1 MKKVLVFSFACLLAA
16 SAAVAQIKPV
26 TGDWGLGFKLD
37 GINSTSIT
45 HWNGNGTQIFGRYYF
60 TDKVAMRLGFGINTY
75 NSKEDNTYD
84 VKDANNVNI
93 GTQTATI
100 KTTQFGFG
108 IMPGVEYHMGSAA
121 SKLDPYVGAEIMLN
135 SLGKMKMTNDS
146 TESISQNGNSS
157 NYTQNIT
164 MEKGGSFT
172 FGINALVGFNY
183 FFSDNFA
190 IGAEYKWG
198 FNSTSTGGDFST
210 TGTTSTSINGNT
222 TNTVINKTGSMKKSA
237 GNLNVAGMGGL
248 NLNVY
253 F

>member
-75 NSKEDNTYD
+75 NSKDDNSYD

-210 TGTTSTSINGNT
+210 TGTISTSVNGNT
-222 TNTVINKTGSMKKSA
+222 TNTVINNTGSMKSSA
-237 GNLNVAGMGGL
+237 GNLKVAGMGGL

>member
-45 HWNGNGTQIFGRYYF
+45 HWNGNGTQLFGRYYF

-75 NSKEDNTYD
+75 NSKDDNSYD
-84 VKDANNVNI
+84 VKDANNVTI
-93 GTQTATI
+93 GTQTATN

-135 SLGKMKMTNDS
+135 SLGKMKTTMDS
-146 TESISQNGNSS
+146 TESISQSGNSS
-157 NYTQNIT
+157 NYTSNMT
-164 MEKGGSFT
+164 MEMGGSFT

-210 TGTTSTSINGNT
+210 TGTTSTSVNGNT
-222 TNTVINKTGSMKKSA
+222 TNTVTNDTGSMKSSA
-237 GNLNVAGMGGL
+237 GNLKVAGLGGL

>member
-45 HWNGNGTQIFGRYYF
+45 HWNGNGTQLFGRYYF

-75 NSKEDNTYD
+75 NSKSEMTED
-84 VKDANNVNI
+84 VKDANQVIVGQN
-93 GTQTATI
+93 TQDI

-121 SKLDPYVGAEIMLN
+121 SKLDPYVGAEIMVN
-135 SLGKMKMTNDS
+135 SLGKMKSDTTITQTDNS
-146 TESISQNGNSS
+146 INYSFNQNTTTE
-157 NYTQNIT
+157 
-164 MEKGGSFT
+164 MKGSFT
-172 FGINALVGFNY
+172 FGINAIVGFNY

-198 FNSTSTGGDFST
+198 FNSTTSGGDYST
-210 TGTTSTSINGNT
+210 TGTTSTTISGNSS
-222 TNTVINKTGSMKKSA
+222 NTVINNTGSMKNSA

>member
-75 NSKEDNTYD
+75 NSKTETTED
-84 VKDANNVNI
+84 VKDLNNVI
-93 GTQTATI
+93 TGTRTGDTKI
-100 KTTQFGFG
+100 TQFGFG

-135 SLGKMKMTNDS
+135 SLGKMKMDFDTTS
-146 TESISQNGNSS
+146 TDNSS
-157 NYTQNIT
+157 NYSYTKST
-164 MEKGGSFT
+164 TSEMAGSFT

-198 FNSTSTGGDFST
+198 FNSTSAGGDYSETGSEST
-210 TGTTSTSINGNT
+210 TNNGNT
-222 TNTVINKTGSMKKSA
+222 TNTVINETGSMKNSA

>member
-75 NSKEDNTYD
+75 NSKIESTED
-84 VKDANNVNI
+84 VKDANQVTI
-93 GTQTATI
+93 GTRTADS

-135 SLGKMKMTNDS
+135 SLGKMKMTYDS
-146 TESISQNGNSS
+146 TESISQSGNSS
-157 NYTQNIT
+157 NYTQNMT

-198 FNSTSTGGDFST
+198 FTSKTSGGDFST

-222 TNTVINKTGSMKKSA
+222 TNTVINQTGSMKNSA

>member
-210 TGTTSTSINGNT
+210 TGTISTSVNGNT
-222 TNTVINKTGSMKKSA
+222 TNTVINNTGSMKSSA
-237 GNLNVAGMGGL
+237 GNLKVAGMGGL